1 MAGQIELDFIL
12 DDVAESASGFR
23 LRRFDLYNWGTFN
36 KRIWSLPLDGKNG
49 LITGDNGSGKSTLMD
64 ALTTLLV
71 PPNRAAYNKAAGAE
85 IRERSLRSYVE
96 GYYRSESLGDKMTTR
111 PVALRGS
118 KNYTVLLGFFHN
130 KALGQSATLA
140 QVFWMRE
147 NESQPDRFYVVANTE
162 MSIAEHFSSFGDE
175 MKNLRSRLKDVRA
188 EVFDSFN
195 QYRARFSRAL
205 GIPGERSEHALELFH
220 QAVSMKSI
228 GDLTDFVR
236 SHMLEPIDTSDKIS
250 EMIKRFDD
258 LVNTHNSILTAK
270 TQIGLLQPIVGNC
283 ERYKTLADNI
293 ETLAA
298 CISAIE
304 VYFAGHKTRLL
315 SGRIEELTVEKEKL
329 SDRLMKLTS
338 RKFDKEVIADDLKM
352 AIAGLGGDRME
363 AIKLRIGDKN
373 KERDRRFDNYASYS
387 KLLKSL
393 GLPECAGAGSF
404 LETRRSIAAMST
416 EIDDRLTSNENDTVE
431 IRVNIESAS
440 KELEEIKN
448 ELRNL
453 RSNKTNISAKHT
465 SVRARMS
472 EELGISPADLPF
484 AGELLRVRPEEREWE
499 GATERILHNFG
510 LSILVPDEHYTAVSN
525 WVNANHIGGRLVYYR
540 VKLNRAR
547 SLDARLAQI
556 SQNSMVNK
564 IETKPENKFEN
575 WLRDELTAR
584 FNYVCCDDM
593 ESFRREKRA
602 VTKAGQAKTND
613 FMHEK
618 DDRYR
623 IEDRSRYV
631 LGWENQSKIGAL
643 ENKSRVLESRIKKLI
658 EEQSALSAKSREI
671 RSRQGDITH
680 LAIFQDFASIDWS
693 QPAEEIEELKRELD
707 ALLAASGRLK
717 ELNAQLDAVRNEINE
732 IEASIS
738 KTTGEI
744 GAKEGARREKESQ
757 RDELS
762 SYLTDESLER
772 HSTRFENLDEFAA
785 SLFEEHRLTLENC
798 DKNEKTLRD
807 RLNRRKDSES
817 EKAEDVAT
825 RTASM
830 MTAFRREYA
839 METQEFDDTMRS
851 ASDYAQFLS
860 RLESD
865 DLPRFESRFK
875 ELLNKNTINEIA
887 TFQAQLYG
895 KSREISERIEIINKS
910 LAGIDYNQGRY
921 IKLEAHRGTDAAIR
935 GFQEMLRACTEDTIT
950 GSEDLY
956 SEEKFKNV
964 CDIIERFKGR
974 PGKAEADAR
983 WTSFVTDVR
992 NWFSFTVSEIW
1003 RESGAEY
1010 DTSTS
1015 SRGKSGGQKEKL
1027 AYTILAAS
1035 LAYQFGL
1042 TDDISNPRTFRFV
1055 MIDEAFGRGS
1065 DESAQFA
1072 LTLFKK
1078 LNLQL
1083 LIATPMQKIHVIE
1096 QFVSHVTFVRNEGGK
1111 DSQLSG
1117 MTIEKYLENKNALKV
1132 VDRT

>member
-23 LRRFDLYNWGTFN
+23 LKRFDLCNWGTFN
-36 KRIWSLPLDGKNG
+36 GQIWSLPLDGKNG
-49 LITGDNGSGKSTLMD
+49 LLTGDNGSGKSTLMD

-85 IRERSLRSYVE
+85 TRERSLRSYVE
-96 GYYRSESLGDKMTTR
+96 GHYRSERLEDKMTAR
-111 PVALRGS
+111 PVALRGPES
-118 KNYTVLLGFFHN
+118 YTVLLGCFHN
-130 KALGQSATLA
+130 EALDQSATLA

-147 NESQPDRFYVVANTE
+147 NEPQPGRFYVVANTE
-162 MSIAEHFSSFGDE
+162 MSIAEHFSNFGRE
-175 MKNLRSRLKDVRA
+175 MKNLRGRLKEIGAD
-188 EVFDSFN
+188 VFDSFH

-236 SHMLEPIDTSDKIS
+236 NHMLEPIDASDKINKL
-250 EMIKRFDD
+250 IRRFDD
-258 LVNTHNSILTAK
+258 LMNAHNSILTAK
-270 TQIGLLQPIVGNC
+270 RQIGLLQPIVADC
-283 ERYKTLADNI
+283 ERYKTLTGSV

-298 CISAIE
+298 CISATE
-304 VYFAGHKTRLL
+304 VYFAMHKTKLL
-315 SGRIEELTVEKEKL
+315 SGRIEELAGEEEKL
-329 SDRLMKLTS
+329 SGSLMKLNS
-338 RKFDKEVIADDLKM
+338 RRSDKGVIENDLKM
-352 AIAGLGGDRME
+352 EIAGLGGGRIE
-363 AIKLRIGDKN
+363 AIKLRIDDKT
-373 KERDRRFDNYASYS
+373 KERERKYNEYVSYS
-387 KLLKSL
+387 ELLKSL
-393 GLPECAGAGSF
+393 GLPECAGADSF
-404 LETRRSIAAMST
+404 LDTKKAADAMSL
-416 EIDDRLTSNENDTVE
+416 EIDDRFTSNENATVE
-431 IRVNIESAS
+431 IRVNIKSVS
-440 KELEEIKN
+440 KELEDIKN

-453 RSNKTNISAKHT
+453 RANKTNISAKHT
-465 SVRARMS
+465 AVRARMS
-472 EELGISPADLPF
+472 EELGISLSALPF

-499 GATERILHNFG
+499 GAAERILHNFG
-510 LSILVPDEHYTAVSN
+510 LSVLVPDEHYPAVSN

-540 VKLNRAR
+540 VKPNRAR
-547 SLDARLAQI
+547 RSEAGFTQIPRNSL
-556 SQNSMVNK
+556 VNK
-564 IETKPENKFEN
+564 LETKPGNKFEN
-575 WLRDELTAR
+575 WMLDEITAR

-593 ESFRREKRA
+593 ESFRGEKRA
-602 VTKAGQAKTND
+602 VTKAGQVKTND

-643 ENKSRVLESRIKKLI
+643 ENTSRVLESRMKKLI
-658 EEQSALSAKSREI
+658 GEQSALSAKSEEI
-671 RSRQGDITH
+671 RSRRDNIIRLGEFH
-680 LAIFQDFASIDWS
+680 DFASIDWN
-693 QPAEEIEELKRELD
+693 QTAEEIEELKHELS
-707 ALLAASGRLK
+707 AFLAASGRLK
-717 ELNAQLDAVRNEINE
+717 ELNAQLDAVRNEIKG
-732 IEASIS
+732 IETSIS
-738 KTTGEI
+738 KTNGEI
-744 GAKEGARREKESQ
+744 GDKKGERREKESL

-762 SYLTDESLER
+762 SYLTAESLEL
-772 HSTRFENLDEFAA
+772 HSPRFEKLDEFSV
-785 SLFEEHRLTLENC
+785 SLFEEHGLTLKNC
-798 DKNEKTLRD
+798 GNNERILRD

-817 EKAEDVAT
+817 EKAGDVAV

-851 ASDYAQFLS
+851 APDYAQFLN

-865 DLPRFESRFK
+865 DLPRFETRFK

-921 IKLEAHRGTDAAIR
+921 IRLEAHRGIDAAIR
-935 GFQEMLRACTEDTIT
+935 NFQEMLRACTEDTIT

-956 SEEKFKNV
+956 SEEKFQNV
-964 CDIIERFKGR
+964 CNIIERFKGR
-974 PGKAEADAR
+974 PGKAETDAR
-983 WTSFVTDVR
+983 WTAFVTDVR

-1015 SRGKSGGQKEKL
+1015 SSGKSGGQKEKL

-1096 QFVSHVTFVRNEGGK
+1096 QFVSHVTFVRNEEGS
-1111 DSQLSG
+1111 DSRLSV
-1117 MTIEKYLENKNALKV
+1117 MTIEKYLENKNAPRV